1 MEGLI
6 QLSYLPTESQLADV
20 LTKILP
26 SQQHW
31 SLLHKLGMLPYSQLE
46 RRCWR
51 PSQSESNQQQ
61 VPQDKID
68 CSLMNTRLLEAVR
81 FSIIG
86 C

>member
-31 SLLHKLGMLPYSQLE
+31 SLLYKLGMIHESQSHSQLE
-46 RRCWR
+46 GGCWR
-51 PSQSESNQQQ
+51 PSPTQQKVNSSTQSNGKSQQQ
-61 VPQDKID
+61 QL
-68 CSLMNTRLLEAVR
+68 SHN
-81 FSIIG
+81 SIN
-86 C
+86 

>member
-31 SLLHKLGMLPYSQLE
+31 SLLHKLECFLIPSLRGVLE
-46 RRCWR
+46 TLTARASAQASFTTKLSW
-51 PSQSESNQQQ
+51 
-61 VPQDKID
+61 KIY
-68 CSLMNTRLLEAVR
+68 
-81 FSIIG
+81 
-86 C
+86 